1 MASETKPTVAAAA
14 PVTTSRPYAE
24 AKAASAPKKKTGVMI
39 KVRLIGSNA
48 WLGDRI
54 PLPDGRTVDTHKLYL
69 DSEVFMVDETD
80 FEGNDYDKVYET
92 PYTGKYPGVYRRRGK
107 LQRVDP
113 STPLGVPPPAPK
125 KVSPFRGRR

>member
-69 DSEVFMVDETD
+69 D
-80 FEGNDYDKVYET
+80 KVYET